1 MNWRHSVSEVSPLLE
16 IITICIFVIYYFL
29 ASWLTRWLYSFGIIA
44 TAVVYHK
51 LYTTVLNNI
60 QQFYNLLV
68 PYIRLYIVLSLAV
81 AGVSDVKQSIFVIL
95 SCSWTI
101 QNVCLLK
108 HWKIQDEH
116 HHHIHVFIFIT
127 FINTNVSCMI
137 QSKENR
143 NSKYWQN
150 SSAEIPC

>member
-1 MNWRHSVSEVSPLLE
+1 MKWRHSASEVSPLLE

-44 TAVVYHK
+44 TAVVCHK

-60 QQFYNLLV
+60 QQFYNLLA

-81 AGVSDVKQSIFVIL
+81 AGVSDEKQSIFVIL
-95 SCSWTI
+95 SCNWTT
-101 QNVCLLK
+101 QNMCLLK

-116 HHHIHVFIFIT
+116 HHHIHAFIFIM
-127 FINTNVSCMI
+127 FLNTNVSRTI
-137 QSKENR
+137 
-143 NSKYWQN
+143 
-150 SSAEIPC
+150 